1 MNLLHFLDPD
11 RNWRSLDKV
20 EHAAFGFG
28 ICLMATGF
36 MSGLAA
42 FGFTLLVAAVYEAG
56 QTDTAHSVGK
66 LGQVGFGFS
75 LLDQAFST
83 AGALLWLALRAAL

>member
-42 FGFTLLVAAVYEAG
+42 FGFTGPLFNVGNDLRLFLLEILFAADG
-56 QTDTAHSVGK
+56 RTATHGDRRSKEHPEG
-66 LGQVGFGFS
+66 S
-75 LLDQAFST
+75 R
-83 AGALLWLALRAAL
+83 GASEEPR